1 MKPLE
6 TDEEF
11 LLSLSDLVTT
21 LNQET
26 DKGALVVVEGKR
38 DARALSILGFR
49 GESLMLCNNHSVL
62 DLAEKAVNYNK
73 VILLFDFDRTGRYL
87 TRKAASLLE
96 RRSKIDLNCRRRLR
110 MASHGRIR
118 YIEELGRF
126 GEHLSSFYQ

>member
-1 MKPLE
+1 M
-6 TDEEF
+6 DQEF

-21 LNQET
+21 LNQES
-26 DKGALVVVEGKR
+26 DEGALVVVEGRR
-38 DARALSILGFR
+38 DVRALSMLGFR
-49 GESLMLCNNHSVL
+49 GESLMLCNNHSVI
-62 DLAEKAVNYNK
+62 DLVEKAVNYKK

-87 TRKAASLLE
+87 TRKAISLLE

-126 GEHLSSFYQ
+126 HEHLSSFYR